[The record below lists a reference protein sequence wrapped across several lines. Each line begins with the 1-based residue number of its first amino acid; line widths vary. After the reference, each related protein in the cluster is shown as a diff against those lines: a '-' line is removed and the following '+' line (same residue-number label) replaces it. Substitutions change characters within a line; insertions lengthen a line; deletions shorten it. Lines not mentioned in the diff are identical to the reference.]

1 MDMNTEQKSEEQIA
15 KDKEAV
21 ARMIGAKTAMEAAQ
35 RRIETLELALK
46 TVRFQCEQVGKAFS
60 DSAHFYTYNPKN
72 TTGGWEVRKA
82 RDIFSDIDV
91 TIGKVL

>member
-1 MDMNTEQKSEEQIA
+1 MTNEQKSEEQIA

-35 RRIETLELALK
+35 RRIETLEYALK
-46 TVRFQCEQVGKAFS
+46 SLRFQCENVGKAFGEA
-60 DSAHFYTYNPKN
+60 AHFNVYDHKAQQW
-72 TTGGWEVRKA
+72 GVRKA
-82 RDIFSDIDV
+82 RDIFAEIDA